1 MTEFLLRRQE
11 QVKKR
16 IKETIEEQK
25 RQKLVAMGLQ
35 NPQPVIEQE
44 MNKTSNKE
52 QDSDDDIVMLD

>member
-44 MNKTSNKE
+44 MNKTSNEE